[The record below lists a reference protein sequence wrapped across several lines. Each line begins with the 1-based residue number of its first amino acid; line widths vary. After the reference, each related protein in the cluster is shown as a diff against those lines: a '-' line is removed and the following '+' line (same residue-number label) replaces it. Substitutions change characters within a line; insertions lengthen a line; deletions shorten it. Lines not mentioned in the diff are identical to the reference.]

1 MSTSIKFTVPPTS
14 EMGSYSGTCSASYSE
29 TLAQSALWDYNN
41 ARAHD
46 GLPPLR
52 RMPAGT
58 QYHRPAAPVYI
69 TRKGQGY
76 LETVDQFDTRKE
88 AKAALQEYRLSDPS
102 ASYYL
107 SARPCKGWND

>member
-1 MSTSIKFTVPPTS
+1 
-14 EMGSYSGTCSASYSE
+14 MGSYQSTASASYFE

-58 QYHRPAAPVYI
+58 VYHRPVSPYYI
-69 TRKGQGY
+69 QRRGKGH
-76 LETVDQFDTRKE
+76 LETVDQFDTRTE
-88 AKAALQEYRLSDPS
+88 ARAMLTEYRLSDPT
-102 ASYYL
+102 AQFYL
-107 SARPCKGWND
+107 SRRPCAAWTANA